1 LVLISSVKT
10 AGGTLQVIA
19 QVADPDAIQ
28 TILSHRG

>member
-19 QVADPDAIQ
+19 QVTDPDATQ